1 MEIGATKAPFIH
13 TFMMA
18 NDSQDYVEFGWLT
31 TEELKAAIE
40 KIERAEL
47 AFAESGG
54 QMTTSIG
61 GVSLTWAS
69 REEIE
74 KTRLMLVGILKQ
86 RLGQAP
92 YAPYKITHLM
102 R

>member
-1 MEIGATKAPFIH
+1 MH
-13 TFMMA
+13 TFMMG
-18 NDSQDYVEFGWLT
+18 NDASDWEEFGWLS

-40 KIERAEL
+40 RIERAEL

-54 QMTTSIG
+54 QQTTSIG
-61 GVSLTWAS
+61 GVSFSWTR

-74 KTRLMLVGILKQ
+74 RVRIQLVEVLKG
-86 RLGQAP
+86 RLGRGKF
-92 YAPYKITHLM
+92 APYKITHLM